1 MQELLSPEGMQSL
14 LDKLGWSQVYFA
26 ERIGVSSKT
35 VSRWVLG
42 KSRGSGYPVAM
53 AYLRFVLRVLG

>member
-1 MQELLSPEGMQSL
+1 MMQSL